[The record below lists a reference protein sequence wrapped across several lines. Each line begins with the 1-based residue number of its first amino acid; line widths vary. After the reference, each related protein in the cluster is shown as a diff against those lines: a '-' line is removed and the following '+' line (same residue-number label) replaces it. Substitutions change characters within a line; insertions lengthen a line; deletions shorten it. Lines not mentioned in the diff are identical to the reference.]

1 MDIFLREWTFWGL
14 DKAKNAKIPTKVSRI
29 KWARIPCFVSGIG
42 RNNRSGGFADSIKRQ
57 PCSRL
62 APQFIQLKDLRLFCQ
77 FSLALGAR
85 EAYNGAITKVDCEDA
100 LMNILPVVYQ
110 ILMLFIIAAM
120 GLLLRARG
128 VFTDPVIKGVNSTVL
143 MVTWPAMM
151 LMTTQREFSLE
162 VFEGFMIVLGG
173 SIVVLSLACALAYVL
188 LRGRVEDRLRPVLC
202 MLAAMPNAGYIGL
215 PIVEAVY
222 GDAATVY
229 LAAYIVGFNIVLWT
243 IGVSLFT
250 GFHIGSLKGMLNP
263 GFICAV
269 LGTILFLLSIRL
281 PTPIL
286 SAVNQLGALN
296 TPLSMLLLGARMD
309 TLRPRQLLNAKLWI
323 VTAVKLLAMPLLVLL
338 AARALGV
345 SGMPLGILVLC
356 SAMPAASAGQML
368 AEKYDARVNDAAT
381 GISVSTLSCIA
392 TIPLML
398 LLLG

>member
-1 MDIFLREWTFWGL
+1 M
-14 DKAKNAKIPTKVSRI
+14 S
-29 KWARIPCFVSGIG
+29 
-42 RNNRSGGFADSIKRQ
+42 
-57 PCSRL
+57 
-62 APQFIQLKDLRLFCQ
+62 
-77 FSLALGAR
+77 
-85 EAYNGAITKVDCEDA
+85 
-100 LMNILPVVYQ
+100 ILPVVYQ
-110 ILMLFIIAAM
+110 ILMLFIIAAI
-120 GLLLRARG
+120 GLLLRVRG
-128 VFTDPVIKGVNSTVL
+128 VFTDPVIKGVNTTGL

-151 LMTTQREFSLE
+151 LMTTQREFSME

-250 GFHIGSLKGMLNP
+250 GFHFGSLKGMLNP

-309 TLRPRQLLNAKLWI
+309 ALRPRQLLNARLWI
-323 VTAVKLLAMPLLVLL
+323 VTVVKLLAMPLIVLF

-368 AEKYDARVNDAAT
+368 AEKYDAHVNTAAT
-381 GISVSTLSCIA
+381 GISISTLSCIA

>member
-1 MDIFLREWTFWGL
+1 
-14 DKAKNAKIPTKVSRI
+14 
-29 KWARIPCFVSGIG
+29 
-42 RNNRSGGFADSIKRQ
+42 
-57 PCSRL
+57 
-62 APQFIQLKDLRLFCQ
+62 
-77 FSLALGAR
+77 
-85 EAYNGAITKVDCEDA
+85 
-100 LMNILPVVYQ
+100 
-110 ILMLFIIAAM
+110 
-120 GLLLRARG
+120 
-128 VFTDPVIKGVNSTVL
+128 

-345 SGMPLGILVLC
+345 SGMPAGHSGAVQRHARRFRRADAGGKIRRPRERRGHGHFRFHALLHRHH
-356 SAMPAASAGQML
+356 SA
-368 AEKYDARVNDAAT
+368 DAAAV
-381 GISVSTLSCIA
+381 G
-392 TIPLML
+392 
-398 LLLG
+398 LGGLR

>member
-1 MDIFLREWTFWGL
+1 
-14 DKAKNAKIPTKVSRI
+14 
-29 KWARIPCFVSGIG
+29 
-42 RNNRSGGFADSIKRQ
+42 
-57 PCSRL
+57 
-62 APQFIQLKDLRLFCQ
+62 
-77 FSLALGAR
+77 
-85 EAYNGAITKVDCEDA
+85 
-100 LMNILPVVYQ
+100 MNILPVVYQ

-368 AEKYDARVNDAAT
+368 AEKYDAYVNTAAT
-381 GISVSTLSCIA
+381 GISISTLSCIA

>member
-14 DKAKNAKIPTKVSRI
+14 DKAKNAKIPTEVSHI
-29 KWARIPCFVSGIG
+29 KRARIPCF
-42 RNNRSGGFADSIKRQ
+42 IKRQ

>member
-1 MDIFLREWTFWGL
+1 
-14 DKAKNAKIPTKVSRI
+14 
-29 KWARIPCFVSGIG
+29 
-42 RNNRSGGFADSIKRQ
+42 
-57 PCSRL
+57 
-62 APQFIQLKDLRLFCQ
+62 
-77 FSLALGAR
+77 
-85 EAYNGAITKVDCEDA
+85 
-100 LMNILPVVYQ
+100 MNILPVVYQ

-323 VTAVKLLAMPLLVLL
+323 VTGGEAARHA
-338 AARALGV
+338 AARA
-345 SGMPLGILVLC
+345 
-356 SAMPAASAGQML
+356 AGR
-368 AEKYDARVNDAAT
+368 ARVGRFWHAAGHSGAVQRHARRFRRADAGGKIRRPRERRGHGHFCFHALLHRHHPADAAAV
-381 GISVSTLSCIA
+381 G
-392 TIPLML
+392 
-398 LLLG
+398 LGGLG